1 MNLLRKDLI
10 FLLLIILGVAIFYE
24 RALFSIRQEKEK
36 LQAQKEEIAK
46 QKESVLARKM
56 QLELQIMSQSDP
68 RWITLTLIRVLGV
81 VPEGET
87 KYYFKER

>member
-1 MNLLRKDLI
+1 MKLRQIDLI
-10 FLLLIILGVAIFYE
+10 FLLSIILGVAIFYE
-24 RALFSIRQEKEK
+24 RALFSIHQEKEK
-36 LQAQKEEIAK
+36 LQLQKAEIAT

>member
-1 MNLLRKDLI
+1 MNLRLNDLI
-10 FLLLIILGVAIFYE
+10 FLLLFTLAVGICYE
-24 RALFSIRQEKEK
+24 RALFSIREEKEK
-36 LQAQKEEIAK
+36 LQAQKADIAK
-46 QKESVLARKM
+46 QKEGVLARKM

-68 RWITLTLIRVLGV
+68 GWITLTLIRVLGV